1 MLILNVYHWH
11 VATGVA
17 CISVMKTFWPSPR
30 LKTNSKG
37 LIRNTDALERDSMKN
52 ILQGNQKTNLNNLEF
67 PPKGTL
73 ITNHQGLI
81 NFFNNE
87 AQKILKLTSQELE
100 RKNISDIIP
109 EAWNDF
115 QDLLRGV
122 EHETER
128 KFKRDDRTI
137 IVNQIAIREQDAV
150 LSVLTILQDISGI
163 MENLFD
169 CENCPYMINEVVAII
184 ESSYDGFFITDGEGN
199 IIRVNPSWEKIT
211 GVSAREVLG
220 QNVAEL
226 EKEGYFSESVT
237 KMVLKEKRTITLQ
250 KKWFTGKETL
260 VTSTPIFDD
269 KGVITMVVSNVREL
283 RDIRRLS
290 SKTSGSK
297 RPYSQ
302 YSDKIERLK
311 THHFEEAQIVAE
323 SHEIREAF
331 ELAGRVAQV
340 DAPVLI
346 MGETGAGK
354 EVIANYIHRHSKRAS
369 SPLLKINCGAIPEN
383 LLESELFGYERGA
396 FTGANEKGKL
406 GLFEACQGGTL
417 ILDEIG
423 EMPQNL
429 QVKLLRVIQDLEI
442 VRIGSV
448 TPKKVDVR
456 LIVITNRDLQGMV
469 EKRTF
474 RKDLYFRINVI
485 PIFVPPLRERVNDIL
500 HMINLFLAKTN
511 LKYGKNAFFSREVI
525 DYLMGY
531 EWPGNVR
538 ELINLIERLVL
549 VTPHDEITIEDIPS
563 GLRQDFLHYSID
575 QVDSFKNAVRQFE
588 IKLLRK
594 AIEKHGGV
602 RQAAHQLKMDPATI
616 YRKLKI
622 AGTPL

>member
-1 MLILNVYHWH
+1 
-11 VATGVA
+11 
-17 CISVMKTFWPSPR
+17 MK
-30 LKTNSKG
+30 SKG
-37 LIRNTDALERDSMKN
+37 TIRNTDALERHPMKN
-52 ILQGNQKTNLNNLEF
+52 ILQGNQETNLNNIYF
-67 PPKGTL
+67 RPKGTL

-81 NFFNNE
+81 ISFNNE
-87 AQKILKLTSQELE
+87 AQKILKLTSEELE
-100 RKNISDIIP
+100 GKYISDIIP

-115 QDLLRGV
+115 QDLLRGT
-122 EHETER
+122 EHEKER
-128 KFKRDDRTI
+128 TVKWDDRMI
-137 IVNQIAIREQDAV
+137 IVNQIAITEQDVVSRV
-150 LSVLTILQDISGI
+150 LILLQDISGM
-163 MENLFD
+163 MENFID
-169 CENCPYMINEVVAII
+169 CKNCPYMIDEVIAII

-237 KMVLKEKRTITLQ
+237 KKVLKEKRTITIQ

-260 VTSTPIFDD
+260 VTSTPIFDEN
-269 KGVITMVVSNVREL
+269 GAITMVVSNVRDL
-283 RDIRRLS
+283 SDIRRLS
-290 SKTSGSK
+290 SKIKGTK

-302 YSDKIERLK
+302 YRNNIESLK
-311 THHFEEAQIVAE
+311 TRHFEEVQIVAE
-323 SHEIREAF
+323 SYQIKAAL
-331 ELAGRVAQV
+331 ELGSRVAKV

-383 LLESELFGYERGA
+383 LLESELFGYEHGA
-396 FTGANEKGKL
+396 FTGANEKGKP

-429 QVKLLRVIQDLEI
+429 QVKLLRAIQDLEI

-456 LIVITNRDLQGMV
+456 LIVITNRDLEGMV
-469 EKRTF
+469 KKGTF

-485 PIFVPPLRERVNDIL
+485 PIFVPPLRERPNDIL
-500 HMINLFLAKTN
+500 HMINFFLEKTN

-549 VTPHDEITIEDIPS
+549 VTPYDEITMEDIPS

-575 QVDSFKNAVRQFE
+575 HVDSFKKAVKQFE